1 MSPDIPFTRYV
12 KFWTYLGRSRPDRSP
27 RFVVAPSSDSQLL
40 DTADVS
46 QTALA
51 GCDRSPAL
59 LRLVPGDGTGDV
71 RALFDGALE
80 VGRLSPELAT
90 GFHRLIGRAQA
101 RGQQFWVHGQV
112 ERRDL
117 DLVVVLHC
125 PSPDR
130 IRLS

>member
-1 MSPDIPFTRYV
+1 MSPGIPFTRYV
-12 KFWTYLGRSRPDRSP
+12 KSWSHFGRPRPDRSP
-27 RFVVAPSSDSQLL
+27 RFVAAPSSDSQLL
-40 DTADVS
+40 DSAAVS

-59 LRLVPGDGTGDV
+59 LRLVSGERTGDV
-71 RALFDGALE
+71 RALFDGELE
-80 VGRLSPELAT
+80 VGRLPPELAT
-90 GFHRLIGRAQA
+90 GFRRLIGRAQA

-130 IRLS
+130 IKLS